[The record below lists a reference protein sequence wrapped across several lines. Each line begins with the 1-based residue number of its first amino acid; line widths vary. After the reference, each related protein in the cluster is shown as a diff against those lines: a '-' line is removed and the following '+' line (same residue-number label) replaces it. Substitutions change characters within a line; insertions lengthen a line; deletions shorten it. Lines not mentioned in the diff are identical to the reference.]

1 MSTLPRRT
9 VLIGAAAAPLA
20 AACTKAGQS
29 PASAPPAAGQVLTA
43 AQEVPVGSATV
54 VDGTL
59 ITQPEAGVFK
69 GFVARCTH
77 AGCALT
83 VSDGAVVCPCHG
95 SRFALDGSVQRGP
108 AMEPLR
114 ARPVTVRGAE
124 IVAG

>member
-20 AACTKAGQS
+20 ACAKAGES
-29 PASAPPAAGQVLTA
+29 TPSAPPTAGQVLASTA
-43 AQEVPVGSATV
+43 EVPVGSATV

-59 ITQPEAGVFK
+59 IAQPQAGVFK

-77 AGCALT
+77 AGCALK

-95 SRFALDGSVQRGP
+95 SRFAFDGSVERGP
-108 AMEPLR
+108 AVEPLVVR
-114 ARPVTVRGAE
+114 AVTVRGGE